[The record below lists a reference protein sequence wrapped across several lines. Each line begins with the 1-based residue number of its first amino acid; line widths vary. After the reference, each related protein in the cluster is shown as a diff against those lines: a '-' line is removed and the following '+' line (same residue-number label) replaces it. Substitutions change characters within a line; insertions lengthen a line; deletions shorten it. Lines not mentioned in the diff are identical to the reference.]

1 MAIPTPIPVFSHF
14 SDDAAVNQ
22 ARDALAWYAQFAMYA
37 EDLYVHDSSDPRGDI
52 RFSPDWGFVDWLRT
66 TVAAD
71 VVGDIEHW
79 LLGLND
85 TTYFGAI
92 FRHQQEPDQYLITIR
107 GTESGPEWAQNVV
120 ATPDVLHGMTLAL
133 TSQLI
138 KKGGNA
144 KAHPDGGFVPA
155 GFYGIYEAM
164 TLGAAAT
171 ISPPAAATG
180 ITQKIGS
187 LQATNRRTV
196 GDASVT
202 VVGHS
207 LGAAV
212 ATYLSYDLAK
222 NSGFAQ
228 VNAYL
233 LATPHPGDKI
243 YAGHFTDT
251 GVNCVSIA
259 YERDL
264 VPAVP
269 PPPLYVPLAETVTIR
284 ASGSPIAQNEI
295 LANATIGDSI
305 GGNHHAVCYAAMLSS
320 TVTKNIACY
329 ALDKA
334 CVSCIQSPSAQPQLL
349 QGSNFPANPWQ

>member
-1 MAIPTPIPVFSHF
+1 MAIPAPTPVFRHF
-14 SDDAAVNQ
+14 ADNTTVGH
-22 ARDALAWYAQFAMYA
+22 ARDAMAWYAQFAMYA
-37 EDLYVHDSSDPRGDI
+37 EDLYVHDSSDPRGDT
-52 RFSPDWGFVDWLRT
+52 RFAPEWDFVDWLRT

-92 FRHQQEPDQYLITIR
+92 FRHQQEPDQYLVTIR

-133 TSQLI
+133 ISQLTQ
-138 KKGGNA
+138 KGGNA

-164 TLGAAAT
+164 TMGSAAT
-171 ISPPAAATG
+171 VSPPAAATG

-187 LQATNRRTV
+187 LQQASHRTV
-196 GDASVT
+196 GDACVT

-212 ATYLSYDLAK
+212 AAYLSYDLAK
-222 NSGFAQ
+222 SSGFAQ

-233 LATPHPGDKI
+233 LATPHPGDQI
-243 YAGHFTDT
+243 YAGHFSST
-251 GVNCVSIA
+251 GVNCVSVA

-264 VPAVP
+264 VPTVP
-269 PPPLYVPLAETVTIR
+269 PPPLYVSLAETITIR
-284 ASGSPIAQNEI
+284 VNGSPLAQNEI
-295 LANATIGDSI
+295 TASAVIGDSI

-320 TVTKNIACY
+320 TIAKNIACY
-329 ALDKA
+329 ALDQS
-334 CVSCIQSPSAQPQLL
+334 CVDCIQSPAAQPQLL
-349 QGSNFPANPWQ
+349 QGSNFPAVPW